1 LEVKVSETYDAIIV
15 GGGSAGSSAAAH
27 LARYRWKTLLLDKG
41 VSEGFLGSFG
51 NTGCFLGFPESMSG
65 QEIINRFRSQLTKS
79 GGVIKTVSVDGVNF
93 EGTNRNVIAGQ
104 ESWEARAI
112 VLATG
117 AAARSGHLSGEQ
129 EFLGRGVFHDARSN
143 LICGDTKEI
152 AVIGKTKLAAED
164 TLFLSQFVD
173 KIYFVIPSNRLDID
187 NRLLTQ
193 IQHETK
199 IELLFSTSLK
209 TINGQDHVNSI
220 TIFTGGQEKEVPVS
234 TVFTYM
240 HDYQPMN
247 QFLKGKVETAPNGA
261 VMVNEHLETS
271 VPGVFACGDVLCS
284 KPQIPA
290 ISIAQG
296 ILAGISV
303 DQYLT
308 AKK

>member
-1 LEVKVSETYDAIIV
+1 MSEIYDAIIV
-15 GGGSAGSSAAAH
+15 GGGAAGSSAAAH

-51 NTGCFLGFPESMSG
+51 NAGCFLGFPEATSG
-65 QEIINRFRSQLTKS
+65 HEIINRFRNQLEKS
-79 GGVIKTVSVDGVNF
+79 GGGVKTAAVDGVDF
-93 EGTNRNVIAGQ
+93 EGTSRKVIAGQ
-104 ESWEARAI
+104 ETWEARAV

-117 AAARSGHLSGEQ
+117 AAARSGHLSGER

-143 LICGDTKEI
+143 FICEDTKEI
-152 AVIGKTKLAAED
+152 AIIGKTKFATDEA
-164 TLFLSQFVD
+164 LFLSQFAE
-173 KIYFVIPSNRLDID
+173 KIYFVIPSNHLDID

-193 IQHETK
+193 IEHETK

-209 TINGQDHVNSI
+209 TINGQDHVTSI
-220 TIFTGGQEKEVPVS
+220 TVFTGGQEKEVSVS
-234 TVFTYM
+234 AVFTYI

-271 VPGVFACGDVLCS
+271 VPGVFACGDILCS

-308 AKK
+308 TKK